1 MSVKPGGA
9 ALVLAFL
16 LGTGFTV
23 PMSGGGRGEEEGA
36 QGGRFRGRDWGT
48 LASGSGPGV
57 VTGSSLSPAV
67 TPVLTV
73 GAVWKR
79 A

>member
-23 PMSGGGRGEEEGA
+23 PMSGGGRGKERTG
-36 QGGRFRGRDWGT
+36 
-48 LASGSGPGV
+48 
-57 VTGSSLSPAV
+57 TGSY
-67 TPVLTV
+67 TP
-73 GAVWKR
+73 
-79 A
+79 